1 MSKKKR
7 RKKTRSSKHSAT
19 RSVASQAGHVKR
31 SKRSKAPKR
40 QHAHATAEPHSVAL
54 LRAMSRRREALH
66 GAHHEPE
73 RTRDTSHHAH
83 KRARSHHKPAQ
94 RKPHHGEPVITEK
107 SFENMLAF
115 RRFQNH
121 AR

>member
-7 RKKTRSSKHSAT
+7 RKKTRTTKHPASRMAVHRAGQMKHSK
-19 RSVASQAGHVKR
+19 AGKH
-31 SKRSKAPKR
+31 
-40 QHAHATAEPHSVAL
+40 QLAHATAEPHSVAL
-54 LRAMSRRREALH
+54 LRAMRRRREAQFSEHH
-66 GAHHEPE
+66 GSDGTHG
-73 RTRDTSHHAH
+73 TSHPAH
-83 KRARSHHKPAQ
+83 TREKTR
-94 RKPHHGEPVITEK
+94 RKPVHSKHHHGEPVITEK